1 MSPEEELQRAGQ
13 AESILT
19 QSIFKEAVSEVE
31 QAILDG
37 IKRSPIKDAEFR
49 EKLCQQ
55 YIQLHAV
62 LGQLRSY
69 METGKLA
76 EFTLKERLKKV
87 VNW

>member
-1 MSPEEELQRAGQ
+1 MNPEEELQRAAQ
-13 AESILT
+13 AESILS
-19 QSIFKEAVSEVE
+19 QSIFKEAVREVE
-31 QAILDG
+31 DAILDG